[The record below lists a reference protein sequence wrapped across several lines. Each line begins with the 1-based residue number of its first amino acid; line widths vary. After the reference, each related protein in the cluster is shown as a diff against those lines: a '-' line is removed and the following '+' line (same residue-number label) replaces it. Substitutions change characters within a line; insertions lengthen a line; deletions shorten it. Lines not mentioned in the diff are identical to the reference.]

1 MLNQT
6 KVDELTSSLKQYV
19 STSAE
24 LLKLEAIEQGA
35 TISSKLISTLLIGL
49 ILLLFVVFASIGLS
63 LFLADFFESYFI
75 GFLII
80 AGVYLIIGLF
90 LLAFR
95 KRMIEF
101 PFKNHVIKTI
111 FYK

>member
-19 STSAE
+19 ATSAE
-24 LLKLEAIEQGA
+24 LFKLEAIEQGA
-35 TISSKLISTLLIGL
+35 NISSKLMSTIIIGL
-49 ILLLFVVFASIGLS
+49 IMLLFLVFGSIGVSFL
-63 LFLADFFESYFI
+63 LADYFESYYI
-75 GFLII
+75 GFLIVA
-80 AGVYLIIGLF
+80 AGYFVIGLF
-90 LLAFR
+90 LLLFR

-101 PFKNHVIKTI
+101 PFKNHFIKTI